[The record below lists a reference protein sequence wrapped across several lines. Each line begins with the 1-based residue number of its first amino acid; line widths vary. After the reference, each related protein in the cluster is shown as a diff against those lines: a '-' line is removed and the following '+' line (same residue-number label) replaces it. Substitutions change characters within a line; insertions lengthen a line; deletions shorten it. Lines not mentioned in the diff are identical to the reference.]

1 MDGQQQQQQQNIIVI
16 GDEAHTHTH
25 AVSGSG
31 SGSGSG
37 GLIAQAGDALQKE
50 LDTLMDMLEE
60 VKEKIPEGEYLR
72 GMNAL
77 GSLHKQKRATFAAMR
92 PGAILRCWKTLDEIM
107 DDDEDLYNEI
117 MEVADEI
124 VMELCGE
131 DSSIYTDEAHNLV
144 HRGQE
149 KEVFD
154 TLINYKPEEGNA
166 GYETSPMVLHHAIQ
180 VIMSRLFDDTHHEL
194 EIVRP
199 VSCQCG
205 WRGAQGNWDRHITN
219 VRHQRWVNAEIERKS
234 QKRLEEARENI
245 IARRE
250 PGIVYINELHSTP
263 ESKIATV
270 EAIRDAEMAGDRV
283 IFMCA
288 DGTMSWFA

>member
-1 MDGQQQQQQQNIIVI
+1 MDGQQQQLNHGNGVDSHVADVH
-16 GDEAHTHTH
+16 GHSHGH
-25 AVSGSG
+25 GSYN
-31 SGSGSG
+31 GSG
-37 GLIAQAGDALQKE
+37 GIIARAGEALQKD
-50 LDTLMDMLEE
+50 LDSLMDVLEE
-60 VKEKIPEGEYLR
+60 VKDKIPEGEYLR

-77 GSLHKQKRATFAAMR
+77 CSLHKQKRTTLAGMR
-92 PGAILRCWKTLDEIM
+92 PGAILRCWKTLDEIEEN
-107 DDDEDLYNEI
+107 DEDLYDEI

-131 DSSIYTDEAHNLV
+131 DSSIYIDSSHNLV

-154 TLINYKPEEGNA
+154 MLINYKPEEGNA

-180 VIMSRLFDDTHHEL
+180 VIMTRLFDDTHHEL

-219 VRHQRWVNAEIERKS
+219 MRHQRWVCTENERKS
-234 QKRLEEARENI
+234 QKRLAEAREI
-245 IARRE
+245 IVARRE
-250 PGIVYINELHSTP
+250 PGIVYLNELYITP

-270 EAIRDAEMAGDRV
+270 EAINAAESAGDRV

-288 DGTMSWFA
+288 DGTLSWFA

>member
-1 MDGQQQQQQQNIIVI
+1 MDGQQRNYDSNV
-16 GDEAHTHTH
+16 
-25 AVSGSG
+25 AVNGNHG
-31 SGSGSG
+31 YNGSG
-37 GLIAQAGDALQKE
+37 GIIAQAGEALQKD
-50 LDTLMDMLEE
+50 LDSLMDVLEE
-60 VKEKIPEGEYLR
+60 VKDKIPEGEYLR

-77 GSLHKQKRATFAAMR
+77 GSLHKHKRTTLAGMR
-92 PGAILRCWKTLDEIM
+92 PGAILRCWKTLDEIEEE
-107 DDDEDLYNEI
+107 DEDLYDEI
-117 MEVADEI
+117 MDVADDI

-131 DSSIYTDEAHNLV
+131 DSTIYTDSNYNLV

-154 TLINYKPEEGNA
+154 MLINYKPEEGNA

-180 VIMSRLFDDTHHEL
+180 VIMTRLFDDTHHEL

-219 VRHQRWVNAEIERKS
+219 VRHQRWANAEIERKS
-234 QKRLEEARENI
+234 QKRLTEAREII

-250 PGIVYINELHSTP
+250 PGIVYLNELNSTP
-263 ESKIATV
+263 ESKIATI
-270 EAIRDAEMAGDRV
+270 EAINAAESAGDRV